1 MMSRQ
6 SITISVG
13 YNTRLLGLFNNGPGV
28 IVTPCSILFLI
39 YANFYFKSLRL
50 PGEGGKRQDPICD
63 ICVLNAHE
71 DERPPEGFTLLCR
84 TVNDN
89 PADLNHGSFKVSF

>member
-6 SITISVG
+6 SIT
-13 YNTRLLGLFNNGPGV
+13 
-28 IVTPCSILFLI
+28 SILFLI
-39 YANFYFKSLRL
+39 YSNFNFKSLRL

-63 ICVLNAHE
+63 ICILNAHE